1 MAGFGITVKPTNQN
15 LVIFNTTAIIHFFW
29 WGLNIKTDTDHYNYG
44 LLNSPNIWWESVVPN
59 LCFILTI
66 CISCSYC
73 GCTEVAWPQDCCPG
87 REPDSLCMCM
97 AVWLPERLAYQPKV
111 SCPYLAWHVTDPK
124 WCCLL
129 ITGHLPSLSL
139 SAPPLLRRPSY
150 FLVQKTHDHSILST
164 RKEKRLWR
172 VASNLV
178 IVAWEEGFGIITECC
193 FCHQLP
199 LALLLFLCQWS
210 QWVLILPFNPSLNY
224 HHDSVYFSC

>member
-1 MAGFGITVKPTNQN
+1 M
-15 LVIFNTTAIIHFFW
+15 
-29 WGLNIKTDTDHYNYG
+29 
-44 LLNSPNIWWESVVPN
+44 ESVVPN
-59 LCFILTI
+59 LCFILTV

-111 SCPYLAWHVTDPK
+111 SCPYLAWHVTDPE

-139 SAPPLLRRPSY
+139 SAPPLLRRS
-150 FLVQKTHDHSILST
+150 K
-164 RKEKRLWR
+164 
-172 VASNLV
+172 LV
-178 IVAWEEGFGIITECC
+178 ISLFRKLMIIAFYPQERRKDCGELLLTWSLSHGEKDSESSLSAV
-193 FCHQLP
+193 FVTSCHWP
-199 LALLLFLCQWS
+199 RLLFLCQWS

-224 HHDSVYFSC
+224 HHDSVYFNC